1 MACVVFNLAA
11 IISYI
16 ASLKLMKNINEKK
29 EEKKEENDIASHKPK
44 EEKNDTDSHKPK
56 EETNDE
62 KNDIDSHK
70 PKEEKNEEKNDI
82 DSLKHEEKINEKK
95 ETNEEENEIA
105 MKYFQV
111 SAGLFQSIKN
121 ILKDNNLKDMG
132 GKSIDCLNKL
142 MLAQAQECCL
152 EMEITKRFGFSR
164 ISSVACSLG
173 KTYHKIVNMMIE
185 LIPQFDSTWITIINV
200 NNSIT

>member
-11 IISYI
+11 VISYI
-16 ASLKLMKNINEKK
+16 ASLKHMEK
-29 EEKKEENDIASHKPK
+29 
-44 EEKNDTDSHKPK
+44 
-56 EETNDE
+56 
-62 KNDIDSHK
+62 IDK
-70 PKEEKNEEKNDI
+70 RNDI

-111 SAGLFQSIKN
+111 SAGLFLSIKD

-142 MLAQAQECCL
+142 MLAQAQECYL
-152 EMEITKRFGFSR
+152 EMEIKKKAELNRLLE
-164 ISSVACSLG
+164 IAYSLG
-173 KTYHKIVNMMIE
+173 KTYEDEILNMMID
-185 LIPQFDSTWITIINV
+185 LKPQFDRTWIKLIEVNKPII
-200 NNSIT
+200 